1 MEKAATTVQN
11 KLNHK
16 QEEEEAR
23 MKGAR
28 RRLDMLAGEALKK

>member
-11 KLNHK
+11 KLKHK
-16 QEEEEAR
+16 QEEEAR